1 MVGPYGLS
9 VSIYWAA
16 NNISNLDSGVI
27 TTYALYIVLSLI
39 SFLFIIFSSVLMGE
53 SILDPRLLIIL
64 FIYLIDLP

>member
-9 VSIYWAA
+9 VSIYKTA

-53 SILDPRLLIIL
+53 SILDPRLLIVVFIL
-64 FIYLIDLP
+64 LIDIT